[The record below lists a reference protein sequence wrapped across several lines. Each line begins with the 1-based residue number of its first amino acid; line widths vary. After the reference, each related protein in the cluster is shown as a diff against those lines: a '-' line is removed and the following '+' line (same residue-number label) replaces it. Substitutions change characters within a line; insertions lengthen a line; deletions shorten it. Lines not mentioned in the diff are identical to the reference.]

1 MINLSFTEFCDQGLI
16 QKQKVDINGENGA
29 QINIA
34 AINNVTQ
41 GLAQILIMESK
52 QAVSY
57 ISFSFFLLLS
67 SYYVINTTKKIDFSL
82 NLGVTKLVCPKS
94 VYWSSKQ
101 PVSNA
106 GDFKLLGLCTVENCS
121 FQWIKKMGKIQKD
134 MLRLN

>member
-1 MINLSFTEFCDQGLI
+1 MINLSFTEFCDQRLI
-16 QKQKVDINGENGA
+16 QKQKVGINGENGA

-67 SYYVINTTKKIDFSL
+67 SYYVINTTKKL
-82 NLGVTKLVCPKS
+82 TL
-94 VYWSSKQ
+94 
-101 PVSNA
+101 A
-106 GDFKLLGLCTVENCS
+106 
-121 FQWIKKMGKIQKD
+121 WIWA
-134 MLRLN
+134 

>member
-16 QKQKVDINGENGA
+16 QKQKVDINGENGT

-57 ISFSFFLLLS
+57 ISFSIFCYYLHIMLL
-67 SYYVINTTKKIDFSL
+67 IR
-82 NLGVTKLVCPKS
+82 PK
-94 VYWSSKQ
+94 
-101 PVSNA
+101 N
-106 GDFKLLGLCTVENCS
+106 
-121 FQWIKKMGKIQKD
+121 
-134 MLRLN
+134 

>member
-16 QKQKVDINGENGA
+16 QKQKVDINGENGT

-57 ISFSFFLLLS
+57 ISFSFFCYYLHIMLL
-67 SYYVINTTKKIDFSL
+67 IR
-82 NLGVTKLVCPKS
+82 PKN
-94 VYWSSKQ
+94 W
-101 PVSNA
+101 
-106 GDFKLLGLCTVENCS
+106 L
-121 FQWIKKMGKIQKD
+121 
-134 MLRLN
+134 